1 MLTPRRGQ
9 GIRLQSARAPRLYS
23 RRMNT
28 ATALV
33 CAALLSTAMAAFPAE
48 PGVNASAGLL
58 RPGPPPLERFVAPLS
73 LSAAQQ
79 AQLRPMFAQAQQ
91 QAEQDVKD
99 AGADGRKPNATE
111 LEATLR
117 MHEADFRMRLA
128 TVLTPAQMTQYEQM
142 TADRTPREQASEMHN
157 RHGHRESDTPATA
170 AERDR

>member
-1 MLTPRRGQ
+1 MTP
-9 GIRLQSARAPRLYS
+9 S
-23 RRMNT
+23 T
-28 ATALV
+28 T
-33 CAALLSTAMAAFPAE
+33 LLCVAVLATAMAAFAAE

-73 LSAAQQ
+73 LNAAQQ
-79 AQLRPMFAQAQQ
+79 AKLRPLFQQAQQ
-91 QAEQDVKD
+91 QAAKDVED
-99 AGADGRKPNATE
+99 AAADGRKPNAAQ

-128 TVLTPAQMTQYEQM
+128 EVLTPAQMTQYEQM
-142 TADRTPREQASEMHN
+142 TADRTPREQAGEMHN